1 MSNTDNNKKGG
12 TNNAEVKLAIKRI
25 DMKKA
30 AMLEGKINT
39 SRSSTFN
46 DDTTIEIADCDIAY
60 LKRML
65 DSLPK
70 QVRTLLWN
78 GVIQTFKGHATAR
91 QLQDW
96 WVKSDFY
103 CVNGTNKRYK
113 QDVLNEGN
121 NDSKDFVSTYFTTE
135 GLKISRKGFTPAD
148 YNKIIIVR

>member
-1 MSNTDNNKKGG
+1 MSNTDNNKGG
-12 TNNAEVKLAIKRI
+12 TNNAEVKQAIKRI

-30 AMLEGKINT
+30 LQLKGKINT

-46 DDTTIEIADCDIAY
+46 SDTTITIADCDIAY
-60 LKRML
+60 LNRIL

-78 GVIQTFKGHATAR
+78 GVVLEFKGHATAR

-103 CVNGTNKRYK
+103 CPQGTGNRYK

-148 YNKIIIVR
+148 YNKIIIVS